1 MLEYIK
7 QQQEK
12 QDLQLLERNNFHPQ
26 LERSYIEGM
35 GESSYIKEMG
45 EESYLDNMQGRN
57 TLKQFLG
64 KERSDFSTPVQKFI
78 SGNLPSYTVIFLMY
92 ILFEDSIL
100 HRKKEKWSTG

>member
-26 LERSYIEGM
+26 LERSYM
-35 GESSYIKEMG
+35 GESSYIKEME

-57 TLKQFLG
+57 SLKQFLG
-64 KERSDFSTPVQKFI
+64 KERADFSTPVQKFI
-78 SGNLPSYTVIFLMY
+78 SGNLPSNI
-92 ILFEDSIL
+92 
-100 HRKKEKWSTG
+100 

>member
-7 QQQEK
+7 QQQEQ

-35 GESSYIKEMG
+35 GESSYIKELE

-57 TLKQFLG
+57 SLKQFLG
-64 KERSDFSTPVQKFI
+64 KERADFSTPVQKFI
-78 SGNLPSYTVIFLMY
+78 SGNLLSYIFGA
-92 ILFEDSIL
+92 SKRVVL
-100 HRKKEKWSTG
+100 HRKKEKWSAG